1 MIRDFVDRES
11 ELRLLEEEWNKP
23 GGRLIILY
31 GRRRIG
37 KTRLIGEFTRDK
49 PGALYFAE
57 DTSPSLQ
64 MRQLQAAC
72 AAFLNDSLLA
82 TLEINSWEQ
91 LFMYLAK
98 HSPASRGYLVI
109 DEFTYLAKNDPTI
122 LSALQKTWDT
132 DLAGSPWCI
141 ILCGSMLGLMSDL
154 ALSSTS
160 PLYGRRTRDMLLPAL
175 QFSDARKF
183 LSVPP
188 IDALKMY
195 LSIGGIPEYLLKA
208 GDYETFSDFTAR
220 EFFDRYGYFYREP
233 YFILSQEFRELKMY
247 QSILQAIA
255 FGNTTPAPIAQFC
268 GLDSRHL
275 YPYLE
280 SMTRLGIIE
289 RELPVLVTTKK
300 GVYRIKERLF
310 DFWYSFVFPH
320 RQAIELNVVSI
331 PHEQFD
337 PYFGRQFE
345 VFVRHEVI
353 QRLFPASTIGR
364 WWYGEEEI
372 DIVGYDNHSATILFG
387 ECKWGVLTRKESR
400 KILTSLQNKS
410 SHVRHARYPEEKFLI
425 VARTIEGK
433 EALIKE
439 GYLVLDLDDVLTVM
453 DNTPPRP
460 AA

>member
-1 MIRDFVDRES
+1 MIREFVDRES
-11 ELRLLEEEWNKP
+11 ELRLLEEEWEKP

-49 PGALYFAE
+49 PGVLYFAE

-64 MRQLQAAC
+64 MRQLQASC
-72 AAFLNDSLLA
+72 AAFLNDSLMA
-82 TLEINSWEQ
+82 SLEIGSWEQ
-91 LFMYLAK
+91 LFTYLAK
-98 HSPASRGYLVI
+98 HPPASRGYLVI
-109 DEFTYLAKNDPTI
+109 DEFTYLAKNDPSI

-141 ILCGSMLGLMSDL
+141 LLCGSMLGLMSDL

-160 PLYGRRTRDMLLPAL
+160 PIYGRRTRDMLLEAL

-188 IDALKMY
+188 IDALKIY
-195 LSIGGIPEYLLKA
+195 LSIGGVPEYLLKA
-208 GDYETFSDFTAR
+208 GDYETFSGFTTR

-255 FGNTTPAPIAQFC
+255 NGNTTPAPIAQFC

-289 RELPVLVTTKK
+289 RELPVLVNTKK
-300 GVYRIKERLF
+300 GIYRIKDRLF
-310 DFWYSFVFPH
+310 DFWYTFVFPN
-320 RQAIELNVVSI
+320 RQSIELNQVSI
-331 PHEQFD
+331 PEAHFD

-345 VFVRHEVI
+345 AFVRHEVI
-353 QRLFPASTIGR
+353 PKLFPGYTIGR

-372 DIVGYDNHSATILFG
+372 DIVGYDDRSATILFG
-387 ECKWGVLTRKESR
+387 ECKWGVLTRNESR
-400 KILTSLQNKS
+400 KILASLKKKS
-410 SHVRHARYPEEKFLI
+410 SHVRHSRYTEERFLL
-425 VARTIEGK
+425 VTRKIEGK
-433 EALIKE
+433 EVLRKE
-439 GYLVLDLDDVLTVM
+439 GYEVLDLDDVL
-453 DNTPPRP
+453 
-460 AA
+460 

>member
-1 MIRDFVDRES
+1 MIREFVDRES
-11 ELRLLEEEWNKP
+11 ELRLLEEEWKKP

-37 KTRLIGEFTRDK
+37 KTRLIGEFVRDK
-49 PGALYFAE
+49 PGVLYFAE

-64 MRQLQAAC
+64 MRQLQVSC

-82 TLEINSWEQ
+82 SLKINSWEQ
-91 LFMYLAK
+91 LFTYLAK
-98 HSPASRGYLVI
+98 HPPASRLYLVI

-141 ILCGSMLGLMSDL
+141 LLCGSMLGLMSDL

-160 PLYGRRTRDMLLPAL
+160 PIYGRRTRDMLLEAL
-175 QFSDARKF
+175 QFSDAQKF
-183 LSVPP
+183 LSVQP
-188 IDALKMY
+188 IDALKIY
-195 LSIGGIPEYLLKA
+195 LSIGGVPEDLLKA
-208 GDYETFSDFTAR
+208 GDYGTFSDFTTR

-255 FGNTTPAPIAQFC
+255 YGNTTPAPIAQFC

-289 RELPVLVTTKK
+289 RELPVLVNTKK
-300 GVYRIKERLF
+300 GIYRIKDRLF
-310 DFWYSFVFPH
+310 DFWYTFVFPN
-320 RQAIELNVVSI
+320 RQSIELNQISI
-331 PHEQFD
+331 PDAHFD

-345 VFVRHEVI
+345 VFIRHEVI
-353 QRLFPASTIGR
+353 PRLFPGYLIGR

-372 DIVGYDNHSATILFG
+372 DIIGYDDHSATILFA
-387 ECKWGVLTRKESR
+387 ECKWGLLTRKEAKKLLS
-400 KILTSLQNKS
+400 SLKKKS
-410 SHVRHARYPEEKFLI
+410 SYVRHARFTEEKFLL

-433 EALIKE
+433 EALRKE
-439 GYLVLDLDDVLTVM
+439 GCLVLDLDDVL
-453 DNTPPRP
+453 
-460 AA
+460 

>member
-1 MIRDFVDRES
+1 MIREFIDRER
-11 ELRLLEEEWNKP
+11 ELKLLEEEWKKP

-49 PGALYFAE
+49 PGVLYFAE

-72 AAFLNDSLLA
+72 TAFLDDSLLA
-82 TLEINSWEQ
+82 SLEIGSWDQ
-91 LFMYLAK
+91 LFTYLAT
-98 HSPASRGYLVI
+98 HPPSRRAYFVI
-109 DEFTYLAKNDPTI
+109 DEFTYLAKNDPAI
-122 LSALQKTWDT
+122 LSALQKNWDT
-132 DLAGSPWCI
+132 GLSGSPWCI
-141 ILCGSMLGLMSDL
+141 LLCGSMLGLMSDL

-160 PLYGRRTRDMLLPAL
+160 PIYGRRTRDMLLLAL

-188 IDALKMY
+188 IDALKIY
-195 LSIGGIPEYLLKA
+195 LAIGGVPEYLLKA
-208 GDYETFSDFTAR
+208 GDYETFSGFATR

-255 FGNTTPAPIAQFC
+255 FGHTTPAPIAQFC

-289 RELPVLVTTKK
+289 RELPVLVNTKR
-300 GVYRIKERLF
+300 GIYRIKDRLF
-310 DFWYSFVFPH
+310 DFWYTHVFPN
-320 RQAIELNVVSI
+320 RQSIELNQVSI
-331 PHEQFD
+331 PDAEFD

-345 VFVRHEVI
+345 AFIRQEVI
-353 QRLFPASTIGR
+353 PKRFPGSTIGR
-364 WWYGEEEI
+364 WWYGGEEI
-372 DIVGYDNHSATILFG
+372 DIIGCNDRSATILFG
-387 ECKWGVLTRKESR
+387 ECKWGVLSGKESR
-400 KILTSLQNKS
+400 KILSSLKKKS
-410 SHVRHARYPEEKFLI
+410 SQVRHARYTKELFLL
-425 VARTIEGK
+425 VARSIEGK
-433 EALIKE
+433 ESLRKE
-439 GYLVLDLDDVLTVM
+439 GYVVLDLDDVLG
-453 DNTPPRP
+453 TP
-460 AA
+460 AGENAHS

>member
-1 MIRDFVDRES
+1 MIREFVDRES
-11 ELRLLEEEWNKP
+11 ELRLLEEEWKKP

-37 KTRLIGEFTRDK
+37 KTRLIGEFVRDK
-49 PGALYFAE
+49 PGVLYFAE

-64 MRQLQAAC
+64 MRQLQASC

-91 LFMYLAK
+91 LFTYLAT
-98 HSPASRGYLVI
+98 HPPARRGYLVI

-141 ILCGSMLGLMSDL
+141 LLCGSMLGLMSDL

-160 PLYGRRTRDMLLPAL
+160 PIYGRRTRDMLLLAL
-175 QFSDARKF
+175 QFPDARKF
-183 LSVPP
+183 LSVSP
-188 IDALKMY
+188 IDALKIY
-195 LSIGGIPEYLLKA
+195 LSIGGVPEYLLKA
-208 GDYETFSDFTAR
+208 GDYGTFSDFIRR

-255 FGNTTPAPIAQFC
+255 YGNTTPAQIAQFC

-289 RELPVLVTTKK
+289 REVPVLVNTKK
-300 GVYRIKERLF
+300 GVYRIKDRLF
-310 DFWYSFVFPH
+310 DFWYSFVFPN
-320 RQAIELNVVSI
+320 RQSIELNQVSI
-331 PHEQFD
+331 PDAHFD

-345 VFVRHEVI
+345 VFIRHEVI
-353 QRLFPASTIGR
+353 PRLFPGYLIGR

-372 DIVGYDNHSATILFG
+372 DIIGYDDHSATILFG
-387 ECKWGVLTRKESR
+387 ECKWGVLSRNEAR
-400 KILTSLQNKS
+400 KILASLQEKS
-410 SHVRHARYPEEKFLI
+410 LHVRHARYTREHFLL
-425 VARTIEGK
+425 VAREIKGK
-433 EALIKE
+433 EALLSE
-439 GYLVLDLDDVLTVM
+439 GYLVLSLDDILA
-453 DNTPPRP
+453 TPSS
-460 AA
+460 